1 MTKVHRGEAKYT
13 SMTDLQWTSTETKS
27 SQKLN
32 NSPFHNFTANAYNH
46 DQTINDQTSQNHFFP
61 CYITGNQ
68 SPKCTL
74 PHPCEVY
81 RYEGSRPLRPD
92 YSEKP
97 LSTSKP
103 IFTDPRTRLP
113 ADWLLCQPTR
123 SQAENTCQSTG
134 TSCQQHTNEI
144 DNWHSKECTLYRTG
158 VTRWR
163 V

>member
-32 NSPFHNFTANAYNH
+32 NSPLHNFTANAYNH
-46 DQTINDQTSQNHFFP
+46 NQTVNDQTSQNHFFP

-68 SPKCTL
+68 STKCTL

-81 RYEGSRPLRPD
+81 SYEGTFFFTAPAPGLLR
-92 YSEKP
+92 KP

-103 IFTDPRTRLP
+103 IFMDPRTRLP
-113 ADWLLCQPTR
+113 ADWLLCQPAR

-134 TSCQQHTNEI
+134 TSCQQHSYI
-144 DNWHSKECTLYRTG
+144 SAQSWPISH
-158 VTRWR
+158 
-163 V
+163 

>member
-32 NSPFHNFTANAYNH
+32 NFPFHNFTADAYNH
-46 DQTINDQTSQNHFFP
+46 NHTINDLISQNHFLP

-81 RYEGSRPLRPD
+81 NYEGTFFFHGPCARITQKITCWNPNRFSRIPEPGSRLTGCCASQP
-92 YSEKP
+92 EAKP
-97 LSTSKP
+97 RIPANQLGLHVNNTRKFLHNP
-103 IFTDPRTRLP
+103 GPYLTDKL
-113 ADWLLCQPTR
+113 
-123 SQAENTCQSTG
+123 EM
-134 TSCQQHTNEI
+134 
-144 DNWHSKECTLYRTG
+144 K
-158 VTRWR
+158 
-163 V
+163 